1 MTTREAETN
10 QLIGSLYE
18 AAFDPT
24 LWPDFLKLMNRS
36 VGASASCIFL
46 HDFADASTPSELPDA
61 SAIGVLEGF
70 DPTAWE
76 AYMEHYSTV
85 NVWTDR
91 EESLPSGIAVWSSM
105 LYADELLPE
114 TEFGADWLR
123 PQDLFYALG
132 GVVDRQGTVALKMS
146 FVRARRG
153 GDFKDQSLRLWQSM
167 MPHVQRAADLHRRL
181 VLSERR
187 ANDAE
192 AALEFLPCGVVL
204 LDAQG
209 LVLSVNPAG
218 KVLLNQRRGLLVDR
232 AGRLLASA
240 AEADKILQREVFMA
254 THPGSMPGSSA
265 RLQRTIRLRGYGGP
279 MHLAIVPLPSSSE
292 RLRMAA
298 SAAVFLHDPT
308 VQPADL
314 TVALMEEYRM
324 TRAEAMLTSAL
335 ASGLSLSQYAERAKV
350 SLNTVRTQLSNAA
363 AKAGAKRQADLV
375 RIVLTGPAVMRYQ
388 GPAQP

>member
-10 QLIGSLYE
+10 QLIGPLYE

-91 EESLPSGIAVWSSM
+91 EESLPSGIAVRSSM
-105 LYADELLPE
+105 LYADKLLPE

-192 AALEFLPCGVVL
+192 AALELLPCGVVL

-254 THPGSMPGSSA
+254 THPGSTPC
-265 RLQRTIRLRGYGGP
+265 
-279 MHLAIVPLPSSSE
+279 V
-292 RLRMAA
+292 
-298 SAAVFLHDPT
+298 
-308 VQPADL
+308 
-314 TVALMEEYRM
+314 
-324 TRAEAMLTSAL
+324 
-335 ASGLSLSQYAERAKV
+335 
-350 SLNTVRTQLSNAA
+350 
-363 AKAGAKRQADLV
+363 
-375 RIVLTGPAVMRYQ
+375 
-388 GPAQP
+388 

>member
-1 MTTREAETN
+1 
-10 QLIGSLYE
+10 
-18 AAFDPT
+18 
-24 LWPDFLKLMNRS
+24 
-36 VGASASCIFL
+36 
-46 HDFADASTPSELPDA
+46 
-61 SAIGVLEGF
+61 
-70 DPTAWE
+70 
-76 AYMEHYSTV
+76 
-85 NVWTDR
+85 
-91 EESLPSGIAVWSSM
+91 
-105 LYADELLPE
+105 
-114 TEFGADWLR
+114 
-123 PQDLFYALG
+123 
-132 GVVDRQGTVALKMS
+132 
-146 FVRARRG
+146 
-153 GDFKDQSLRLWQSM
+153 M

-192 AALEFLPCGVVL
+192 AALGLLPCGVVL

-218 KVLLNQRRGLLVDR
+218 KVLLNQRRGLLIDR
-232 AGRLLASA
+232 AGRLLASTV
-240 AEADKILQREVFMA
+240 EADKILQREVFMA

-279 MHLAIVPLPSSSE
+279 MHLGIVPLPSSSE

-298 SAAVFLHDPT
+298 FAAVFLHDPT

-375 RIVLTGPAVMRYQ
+375 RIVLTGSAVTRYQ